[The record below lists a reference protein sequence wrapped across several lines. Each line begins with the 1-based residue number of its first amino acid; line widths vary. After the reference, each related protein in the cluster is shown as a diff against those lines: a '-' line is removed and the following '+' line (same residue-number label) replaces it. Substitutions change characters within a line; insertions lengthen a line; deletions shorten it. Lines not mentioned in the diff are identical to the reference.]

1 MQPDCYGTVVTE
13 VQVTSD
19 DMRYDV
25 HGAPILPPVQHEA
38 IICCGTPVSS
48 LHVRQGR
55 CTNSHKKDPSGI
67 MKIKARLMSLKR
79 QAKSKLARLD
89 PVKMAYLRTSF
100 IFGFSVLITWIPS
113 SINRL
118 YSLANDGKVSFHLSI
133 ASGCVLPLQGVWN
146 ALIYFTTGW
155 TIVKEETAT
164 CIEGL
169 KRRWARP
176 TPGPSHQMAT
186 LSHAQVRRRE
196 FDDNRSW
203 SI

>member
-19 DMRYDV
+19 DMRYDAQ
-25 HGAPILPPVQHEA
+25 GAPILPHVQHEA

-48 LHVRQGR
+48 LHVRRGQ
-55 CTNSHKKDPSGI
+55 CPNAHKKDGNI
-67 MKIKARLMSLKR
+67 LRKIKARLVSLIR

-89 PVKMAYLRTSF
+89 PIKMAYLRTSF

-113 SINRL
+113 SVNRL
-118 YSLANDGKVSFHLSI
+118 YSLANDGKVSFHLSV

-146 ALIYFTTGW
+146 AIIYFTTGW
-155 TIVKEETAT
+155 VIVKEESR
-164 CIEGL
+164 L
-169 KRRWARP
+169 FMRDFMRRWTRS
-176 TPGPSHQMAT
+176 TPNPSHQMT
-186 LSHAQVRRRE
+186 NLHPVGIRRRE